1 MSRASNP
8 VQQAIWY
15 IESHFSD
22 EVTLDRLATVACVS
36 KFHLVRAF
44 GSATGYSPMQ
54 YLRARRLSVAAQRLA
69 HGEPDILSLALDAN
83 YGSHE
88 AFTRAFG
95 EQFGLAPEALRT
107 KGNVAGLH
115 LTQPMRLDE
124 TIFSH
129 EVEPRYVLRD
139 AFLLAGVNEMHD
151 YHSSAGVPAQWQR
164 FSQEVAPA
172 PSRQALSAGSY
183 GVLHNQDDAGTF
195 DYLCGAE
202 VRDFSRL
209 AGAWYRLRVPAQR
222 YAVFPHEAHVS
233 AIRRTW
239 FSIWNRWIPDMGL
252 VPAAGIEFEHYGPGF
267 DPHAGEGHI
276 EIWVPIN

>member
-1 MSRASNP
+1 
-8 VQQAIWY
+8 
-15 IESHFSD
+15 
-22 EVTLDRLATVACVS
+22 
-36 KFHLVRAF
+36 
-44 GSATGYSPMQ
+44 
-54 YLRARRLSVAAQRLA
+54 
-69 HGEPDILSLALDAN
+69 
-83 YGSHE
+83 
-88 AFTRAFG
+88 
-95 EQFGLAPEALRT
+95 
-107 KGNVAGLH
+107 
-115 LTQPMRLDE
+115 MRLDE

-172 PSRQALSAGSY
+172 LSRQALSAGSY

-222 YAVFPHEAHVS
+222 YAVLPHEAHVS

-252 VPAAGIEFEHYGPGF
+252 VPAADIEFEHYGPGF